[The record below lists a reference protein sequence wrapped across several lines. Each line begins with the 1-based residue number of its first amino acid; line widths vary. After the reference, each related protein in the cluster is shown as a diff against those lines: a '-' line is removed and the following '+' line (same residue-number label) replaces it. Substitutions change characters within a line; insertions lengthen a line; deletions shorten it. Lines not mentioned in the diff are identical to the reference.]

1 MLYRTEQ
8 WLYCC
13 GCQLLS
19 VIVIPSSLERKKKFV
34 FLKLF
39 PIQGLLPF
47 LVLGVF
53 LPGAFYLTQG
63 VSFTF
68 FSKVKDTSPVTTYS
82 PLWPLLQPV
91 QERALLLIISASGL
105 GRTCMNSSSPVASSP
120 KKMVQFCSV
129 GDAEVIFLSSSSQ
142 IFSTYYDNLWRHST
156 LSDTVCFP
164 KLFCTKLPLQWL
176 TTTKPDF
183 SNRVQ

>member
-1 MLYRTEQ
+1 MS
-8 WLYCC
+8 
-13 GCQLLS
+13 LLLW
-19 VIVIPSSLERKKKFV
+19 VPIIIICHCYTLLPWKKKKIFV
-34 FLKLF
+34 ILKLF
-39 PIQGLLPF
+39 PIQGLFPF

-68 FSKVKDTSPVTTYS
+68 FSKVKDTSAFTTYS
-82 PLWPLLQPV
+82 PLWPLLQLV
-91 QERALLLIISASGL
+91 QESALLLIISESGL

-129 GDAEVIFLSSSSQ
+129 GNAEVIFLSSSSQ
-142 IFSTYYDNLWRHST
+142 IFSMYYDNLWRHSA

-164 KLFCTKLPLQWL
+164 KIFCTKFPLQWL

-183 SNRVQ
+183 SNWVQ